1 MLILSV
7 VLFPNLMTKFRILS
21 RSGYYWAQ
29 QKVLN
34 LFWVNMPHYDG
45 SSIGEK
51 YIGGIQNPSSHFQL
65 VENYIQYTIDVL
77 KDKKITVVQ
86 TYEI

>member
-1 MLILSV
+1 
-7 VLFPNLMTKFRILS
+7 
-21 RSGYYWAQ
+21 
-29 QKVLN
+29 
-34 LFWVNMPHYDG
+34 MPHYDG
-45 SSIGEK
+45 SSIGGK
-51 YIGGIQNPSSHFQL
+51 YTGGIQNPSSNFQL